1 MEIDIIGEE
10 ERLLIIHADDFGMCH
25 ATNQAIIQLLDEG
38 AISSTTLMVNCP
50 WSLEAARAAASNP
63 KYDVG
68 VHLTLTSEWDHYK
81 WGPVNQN
88 GNIDSLV
95 DDLGYFPSNLERVA
109 QADRE
114 QVRQE
119 IVAQIETAIRMGVDP
134 THIDSHMGA
143 YLYFMDIHIDVAATY
158 NLPLRFT
165 KNPPP
170 GHSLETLEE
179 IAQLADSKGIIYP
192 DRVVALP
199 FSLNDGEGYEDSK
212 RNAINLLKDIK
223 PGVTE
228 LLFHPSLDT
237 EELKGITDTWKARKY
252 EFDIFRD
259 PEVKEII
266 NSEKIKVI
274 GWRDLRDIQRK
285 KVDLT

>member
-1 MEIDIIGEE
+1 MHMENN

-25 ATNQAIIQLLDEG
+25 ATNQAIIQLLDEES
-38 AISSTTLMVNCP
+38 ISSTTLMVNCP
-50 WSLEAARAAASNP
+50 WSLEAAKAAASNP

-68 VHLTLTSEWDHYK
+68 IHLTLTSEWDHYK

-88 GNIDSLV
+88 GNVDTLV
-95 DDLGYFPSNLERVA
+95 NEFGYFPADLEKVA

-114 QVRQE
+114 QVREE
-119 IVAQIETAIRMGVDP
+119 IIAQIETALKMGVDP

-143 YLYFMDIHIDVAATY
+143 YLFFMDIHINVAATY

-170 GHSLETLEE
+170 GYSLESLEQV
-179 IAQLADSKGIIYP
+179 AQLADSKGILYP
-192 DRVVALP
+192 DNVVALP
-199 FSLNDGEGYEDSK
+199 FILKEGESYEDSK
-212 RNAINLLKDIK
+212 QNAINLLKGLK

-237 EELKGITDTWKARKY
+237 DELKGITDTWQVRKY

-266 NSEKIKVI
+266 REENIKVI
-274 GWRDLRDIQRK
+274 GWRELRDIQRGVEK
-285 KVDLT
+285 